1 VRLRLFLGLVSVLAL
16 TLASSGVAHADT
28 IPFVPEPGT
37 TALAGFG
44 LLGLLAA
51 GRKRAA

>member
-1 VRLRLFLGLVSVLAL
+1 MRVAPFFAVVSVLVL

-28 IPFVPEPGT
+28 IRLVPEPGT
-37 TALAGFG
+37 AALAGFG

-51 GRKRAA
+51 GRKRVA